1 MSGTSA
7 GRRTSAELADLLRT
21 VLEPDGF
28 RAAVQGW
35 PNDTEPRIRI
45 ELLPIGDACGDC
57 LVPKQMLA
65 AVLARKLELP
75 PDVEIELVYP
85 SDR

>member
-1 MSGTSA
+1 MSETSA
-7 GRRTSAELADLLRT
+7 EQRTSAELADLLRT

-28 RAAVQGW
+28 RAEVQGW
-35 PNDTEPRIRI
+35 QDDTEHRIRI

-75 PDVEIELVYP
+75 ADVEIELVYP
-85 SDR
+85 GDR